1 MASQRL
7 NNLRKMKFN
16 WRSLIPK
23 SLWYGLAINQRASIT
38 LSIPLLCVILT
49 LGTYFWMRQSV
60 DDAQILISHTNE
72 VLLESRNIFIS
83 LLKAETAV
91 RGYSIGRTPE
101 FLIPYNQTSI
111 TLPVD
116 LSKLKNLVQ
125 DNPSQFGRSQIIEQ
139 LALQKITHLQK
150 AISFI
155 NQNPSTEST
164 KISLAKG
171 KRIMDDFTVAL
182 DRFENEEIRLLNLR
196 QANYIFVGNLTSLA
210 IWCGAI
216 ISVLGTAVSVSL
228 FKNLSKELSRREL
241 NLQETRNL
249 VQTIVANVVDGVVVV
264 DERSQIESVN
274 NSALKMFG
282 YLTGDELKGQK
293 WQTLIVEG
301 SPVITNQ
308 LSQSRGI
315 RQNGSWFPIEISI
328 SNIEFEDRQI
338 LVIRDITNRQKAA
351 AQLQSR
357 ADELAKVNLDLTS
370 TNQLLSER
378 NQELDQFAYIASHDL
393 KAPLR
398 AIANLSEWLEADLDG
413 QLPQENQTQLQLLRV
428 RVHRMYALLDGV
440 LEYARIGRAQIA
452 VEVVS
457 VEALLVEILDTLA
470 PPSGFIVK
478 FVLPLPTFTTSR
490 LLLRQ
495 VLMNLMDNAI
505 KYHPTPETGLL
516 KIAVQELEEYYEFAV
531 SDNGEGISPEFHQKV
546 FTIFQTLQARDRCES
561 TGVGLA
567 IVKKIVET
575 EGGKIGIKSD
585 IGKGS
590 TFYFTWRKSASA

>member
-16 WRSLIPK
+16 LRSLSPK
-23 SLWYGLAINQRASIT
+23 RLWYGLAINQRASIT
-38 LSIPLLCVILT
+38 LSIPLLCIIAT
-49 LGTYFWMRQSV
+49 MGTHFWMRQSV
-60 DDAQILISHTNE
+60 ADAQKLIDHTNE

-83 LLKAETAV
+83 LLKAETSL
-91 RGYSIGRTPE
+91 RGYAISRQAE
-101 FLIPYNQTSI
+101 FLIPLNQAFM
-111 TLPVD
+111 TLPED
-116 LSKLKNLVQ
+116 LTKLKNLVQ
-125 DNPSQFGRSQIIEQ
+125 DNPNQIERSQIIEQ
-139 LALQKITHLQK
+139 LAQQKITHLQK

-182 DRFENEEIRLLNLR
+182 DRFENEELRLVDLR
-196 QANYIFVGNLTSLA
+196 KANYNFVADLNSVA

-216 ISVLGTAVSVSL
+216 ISILGTAVSVTL
-228 FKNLSKELSRREL
+228 FKDLIKELRQREL
-241 NLQETRNL
+241 KLQESRNL

-282 YLTGDELKGQK
+282 YTTGDELKGHK
-293 WQTLIVEG
+293 WQMLIVDGAEM
-301 SPVITNQ
+301 ITNQ
-308 LSQSRGI
+308 LSQSKGI
-315 RQNGSWFPIEISI
+315 RQNGSQFPIEISI
-328 SNIEFEDRQI
+328 SNIEFDDRQI

-357 ADELAKVNLDLTS
+357 ADELAKVNLDLSS
-370 TNQLLSER
+370 TNLMLAER

-413 QLPQENQTQLQLLRV
+413 QLPQENQTQLQLLRA

-457 VEALLVEILDTLA
+457 VEALLVEILDTLL

-505 KYHPTPETGLL
+505 KYHPNPETGLL
-516 KIAVQELEEYYEFAV
+516 KISVQELEEYYEFAV
-531 SDNGEGISPEFHQKV
+531 SDNGEGISPEFHRKV
-546 FTIFQTLQARDRCES
+546 FTIFQTLQAKDNRES

-575 EGGKIGIKSD
+575 EGGKIGIKSE

-590 TFYFTWRKSASA
+590 TFYFTWCKSAN